1 MTENAQRGTGVQ
13 CVWGTYLIGEVLDA
27 NPPKK
32 TVNKADS
39 TSHDNIGGVETSTP
53 SSIAQSD
60 GTIKIFYYGS
70 TAQNALET
78 DMDARTIREVQF
90 IMPPSFA
97 GGGISYHCNAYIGGI
112 SPSWPMKGNVTWDIT
127 IVPTSALTKCS
138 TWATGLT
145 TPFFVI
151 KDEHTTSMQ
160 TLVSPTAANATYEY
174 EAQCYMD
181 NASFNITPTATA
193 GTIYV
198 NGTVVATGVASGAIT
213 PPTSSGQAVVAS
225 IMVTEA
231 GKTPKIYLIRV
242 TKNFSNHA

>member
-1 MTENAQRGTGVQ
+1 MQ
-13 CVWGTYLIGEVLDA
+13 CVWGVYLIGEVIEA
-27 NPPKK
+27 TPPQK
-32 TVNKADS
+32 TVNKSDS
-39 TSHDNIGGVETSTP
+39 TSHDNIGGVETSAPT
-53 SSIAQSD
+53 SIAQSD

-90 IMPPSFA
+90 ILPPSFA

-112 SPSWPMKGNVTWDIT
+112 KPSWPMKGNVTWDIT

-138 TWATGLT
+138 TWATGLSGA
-145 TPFFVI
+145 FFTI

-160 TLVSPTAANATYEY
+160 TLVSPTAAAAVYEY

-181 NASFNITPTATA
+181 NASFNITPVAAT

-198 NGTVVATGVASGAIT
+198 NGVVVASTVASGAIT
-213 PPTSSGQAVVAS
+213 PPTSSGQAVVSS